1 MTVKGHILLSLTLAT
16 IINTSIQEYY
26 FGLNLNEFYL
36 ILFYIG
42 LFIGTIFPDI
52 DEPESFIG
60 RKFPI
65 FSNLLSIFVEH
76 RGVTHL
82 LFIPILILFINYHF
96 VDDIHSKIVIY
107 AFAIGIFCHDCGD
120 LFTKG
125 GIRGFFYPFFP
136 TLTFGLLPRA
146 FRFYTGSF
154 VEFLFNILL
163 IAINVYIFYP
173 KII

>member
-1 MTVKGHILLSLTLAT
+1 MTVKGHILLSLPLAT
-16 IINTSIQEYY
+16 IINSSIQEYY
-26 FGLNLNEFYL
+26 FGIKLNEFYL

-52 DEPESFIG
+52 DEPESYIG

-82 LFIPILILFINYHF
+82 LFIPILILFINYYF

-107 AFAIGIFCHDCGD
+107 AFAIGIFCHDCGIYLQKEELED
-120 LFTKG
+120 FFILF
-125 GIRGFFYPFFP
+125 
-136 TLTFGLLPRA
+136 
-146 FRFYTGSF
+146 
-154 VEFLFNILL
+154 FLHLHL
-163 IAINVYIFYP
+163 VYFLEHLDFIQVQ
-173 KII
+173 